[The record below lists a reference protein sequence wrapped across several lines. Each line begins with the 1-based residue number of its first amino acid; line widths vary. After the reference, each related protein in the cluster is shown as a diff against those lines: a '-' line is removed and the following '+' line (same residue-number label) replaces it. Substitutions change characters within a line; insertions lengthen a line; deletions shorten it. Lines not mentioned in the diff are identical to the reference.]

1 MLLNKLNAITVTN
14 VHKNGD
20 LYASKTKKVPCRV
33 NQQVQNYKT
42 CLKNSRFGVEK
53 FNFSLGLRSISFVST
68 LFSCLC
74 NVQTNPFS
82 VYIV

>member
-53 FNFSLGLRSISFVST
+53 FNFSLGLSI
-68 LFSCLC
+68 LFSNQVDSLGLFHLLC
-74 NVQTNPFS
+74 HL
-82 VYIV
+82 YRH